1 MRGIRFIWRFLCAL
15 LTAVLVLVLVFNVY
29 TFVARFTTDDPY
41 PLVFGYGTAV
51 VLSGSMED
59 VISVNDLVI
68 YKQQS
73 EYEVGD
79 IVSYNSGSSLV
90 THRIIELTE
99 TGYITKGDANNT
111 PDSPILAEQVIGEVR
126 VIVPGV
132 GAGIEFAQSPL
143 GMMILIGVLML
154 AVVLPSKYMGRYSK

>member
-1 MRGIRFIWRFLCAL
+1 MRGIKFIWKILCTL
-15 LTAVLVLVLVFNVY
+15 LTAVLLLVLVFNVY
-29 TFVARFTTDDPY
+29 TFIARAATHEPY

-73 EYEVGD
+73 EYAVGD
-79 IVSYNSGSSLV
+79 IISYNTGSSLV
-90 THRIIELTE
+90 THRIVELTE
-99 TGYITKGDANNT
+99 TGYITQGDANNT
-111 PDSPILAEQVIGEVR
+111 PDSPILAEQVVGEVL

-132 GAGIEFAQSPL
+132 GAGIEFAQSPM
-143 GMMILIGVLML
+143 GMMILIGVLLL
-154 AVVLPSKYMGRYSK
+154 AVVLPSKYTGRYSK